1 MFAERSQVVII
12 ERKLHSRC
20 DRYGLMIPIR
30 ALQHDLTPLLRPWRY
45 TSNTFPK
52 FNYKRWSYK
61 THQARGAQQ
70 DCSLF
75 GTADKRKKF
84 PLTIKFQPDKTN
96 LAQIQQQFRQQENLS
111 QARIKPDKVRS

>member
-1 MFAERSQVVII
+1 M
-12 ERKLHSRC
+12 
-20 DRYGLMIPIR
+20 
-30 ALQHDLTPLLRPWRY
+30 W
-45 TSNTFPK
+45 NTLPK
-52 FNYKRWSYK
+52 FSYKGWSYK

-111 QARIKPDKVRS
+111 QAIEARIKPEKHGHDVKMYSG